1 MLIWVG
7 PSTRS
12 NSLHHCW
19 IQTMNPR
26 KSALLRAVTSGEVSL
41 KLQETARLLTQ
52 DPVDTVRLDALQ
64 LLENTDFEGKNFQ
77 VSWIGIVVVIIA
89 WLMDVFALVLIS
101 VFIHWSFC
109 LMVLLRRLYTSYN
122 LSTHIVVYHIRGA
135 VHLGLV
141 LACCWCSS
149 TWVIPGSCGFGKNEV
164 LLQCLKD
171 PAASVSLVAFE
182 TWICCSVGFC
192 LNTFPPPGK
201 GGKTR
206 DPDVDQWY
214 PIEVIDLD
222 ANMRSFDSKW
232 LDFGKPVESQPL
244 WGEMF
249 FSPMVTKPAFLQHGI
264 HQASK
269 VS

>member
-19 IQTMNPR
+19 ISQIMNPR

-41 KLQETARLLTQ
+41 RLQETARVLTQ

-89 WLMDVFALVLIS
+89 WLMYVFALVLLCSFIG
-101 VFIHWSFC
+101 VFVWWSCCVDCIHHI
-109 LMVLLRRLYTSYN
+109 YT

-149 TWVIPGSCGFGKNEV
+149 TWVILGPSAKKRGAVAVPEGSCSFCEPCS
-164 LLQCLKD
+164 LWDWD
-171 PAASVSLVAFE
+171 PFQGE
-182 TWICCSVGFC
+182 
-192 LNTFPPPGK
+192 K
-201 GGKTR
+201 R

-214 PIEVIDLD
+214 PTEVLDLD
-222 ANMRSFDSKW
+222 PYMRSFDSKW
-232 LDFGKPVESQPL
+232 LGFWKESWTCFHFG
-244 WGEMF
+244 GGCF
-249 FSPMVTKPAFLQHGI
+249 FPMVTKPAFLQHGI